1 MMISVIVPNYNH
13 SLYLQKRIDS
23 ILNQTYK
30 DIELILL
37 DDCSTDDSKV
47 ILEQYRDNSLVS
59 HIIYN
64 KENSGSTF
72 KQWKKGIE
80 LAKGDFIWIAES
92 DDWAEPFMLEKLVS
106 VIDKNTSIAFCHSLR
121 IWSENDILDASEY
134 TYSYNRYNGKDFI
147 EKCML
152 KYNTIENA
160 SMAIFRKSNVDL
172 VWFDE
177 IGQMKYCGD
186 WLFWVK
192 LATKGRVVEF
202 TETFNYFRQHA
213 AKVTPNA
220 KRLGL
225 DFIEGMKILVYIET
239 SLGIKIC
246 TDVIRYW
253 AQIWIKTRC
262 FFDRGIKTVT
272 LRSLISYKSVFLY
285 YIPLEMIKKKIGIQS
300 K

>member
-1 MMISVIVPNYNH
+1 MISVIVPNYNH
-13 SLYLQKRIDS
+13 SLYLKKRIDS

-37 DDCSTDDSKV
+37 DDCSTDDSRV
-47 ILEQYRDNSLVS
+47 ILEQYRNNALIS

-64 KENSGSTF
+64 EENSGSTF
-72 KQWKKGIE
+72 KQWQKGIE

-92 DDWAEPFMLEKLVS
+92 DDWAEPFMLEKLIGA
-106 VIDKNTSIAFCHSLR
+106 IDNDTSIAFCHSLR
-121 IWSENDILDASEY
+121 IWLESDMLDTEGY
-134 TYSYNRYNGKDFI
+134 TYSYNIYNGKDFI

-160 SMAIFRKSNVDL
+160 SMAIFRKSDVDL
-172 VWFDE
+172 AWFDE

-186 WLFWVK
+186 WMFWVK
-192 LATKGRVVEF
+192 LATKGTVVEF

-225 DFIEGMKILVYIET
+225 DFIEGMKILAYIEA
-239 SLGIKIC
+239 SLGIKISI
-246 TDVIRYW
+246 DVIRHW
-253 AQIWIKTRC
+253 AQIWINTRHL
-262 FFDRGIKTVT
+262 FDRGIKTVT
-272 LRSLISYKSVFLY
+272 LQSLISYKSAFLY
-285 YIPLEMIKKKIGIQS
+285 YIPFEMIKKKIGIQS